1 MGYTTLGTMLKWL
14 EEPAGKT
21 VRENRPALLTLAN
34 KVRQH
39 FYLIYEKVQM
49 FLDVEECICIQK
61 FNEDCRSCE
70 KTFYGITLPA
80 GMHQLEGVIVAGSA
94 ISMQGRW
101 RTYQV
106 GVVPKNCRI
115 ETFALG
121 DGFCTERDFGACAYP
136 IKLLCENPADCG
148 KIVKVSYYD
157 ENRTLT
163 VDQVKLSADY
173 QSAGGSAIG
182 FARPGGISL
191 PNDLKG
197 GVTVA
202 LDDEKSTVLSR
213 FMPWENIPNYQRI
226 RINGVCENDVVKITG
241 SRRYHDLY
249 YDEDIVE
256 TDNRLAI
263 EQAARGFIHR
273 DSNSAEPTLIGKAAL
288 HFTNA
293 EKYLLGEKARDEGHG
308 TVRRFEFGPRIMRRS
323 RLTRRGRC

>member
-1 MGYTTLGTMLKWL
+1 MGYCTFNTMLKWL
-14 EEPAGKT
+14 EEPAGKSL
-21 VRENRPALLTLAN
+21 RENRVALTTLAN

-39 FYLIYEKVQM
+39 FYLIYERVQM
-49 FLDVEECICIQK
+49 FMDVEECICIQT

-70 KTFYGITLPA
+70 RTFRGITLPA
-80 GMHQLEGVIVAGSA
+80 GMHQLEGIIVSGSA

-106 GVVPKNCRI
+106 GVVPKNCRT
-115 ETFALG
+115 ETFDLG
-121 DGFCTERDFGACAYP
+121 DGFCTERDFGSCAHP
-136 IKLLCENPADCG
+136 IKFIAEKPDDCG
-148 KIVKVSYYD
+148 KVVKVSYYD
-157 ENRTLT
+157 ENKVL
-163 VDQVKLSADY
+163 QVEEIVLGIEYKSTSA
-173 QSAGGSAIG
+173 AAIG

-202 LDDEKSTVLSR
+202 LCDESSKILSN
-213 FMPWENIPNYQRI
+213 FMPWETIPNYKRI
-226 RINGVCENDVVKITG
+226 RINGVADGDVVKITG
-241 SRRYHDLY
+241 SRRFHELY
-249 YDEDIVE
+249 YDGDIVE

-288 HFTNA
+288 HFGNA
-293 EKYLLGEKARDEGHG
+293 EKYLLGEKARDEGG
-308 TVRRFEFGPRIMRRS
+308 GVVRKFEFGSRIMRRS

>member
-1 MGYTTLGTMLKWL
+1 MGYTNFGTMLKWL
-14 EEPAGKT
+14 EEPAGKSLSQ
-21 VRENRPALLTLAN
+21 NRASLVTLAN

-39 FYLIYEKVQM
+39 FYLIYERVQM
-49 FLDVEECICIQK
+49 FMDVEECICIQT

-70 KTFYGITLPA
+70 TTFRGITLPA

-115 ETFALG
+115 ETFNLG
-121 DGFCTERDFGACAYP
+121 DGYCTERDFGSCPFP
-136 IKLLCENPADCG
+136 IKFLCEKPEDCG

-157 ENRTLT
+157 IDKKLVVEEI
-163 VDQVKLSADY
+163 KLSSEYLATEG
-173 QSAGGSAIG
+173 AAIG

-202 LDDEKSTVLSR
+202 LCDANSTILSN
-213 FMPWENIPNYQRI
+213 FMPWENIPNYFRI
-226 RINGVCENDVVKITG
+226 RINGVSDGDVVRIRG
-241 SRRYHDLY
+241 SRRFHELY
-249 YDEDIVE
+249 YDGDIVE

-288 HFTNA
+288 HFANA
-293 EKYLLGEKARDEGHG
+293 EKYLLGEKARDEGGG